1 MKYSKKLF
9 LLLFVFALSAA
20 VIACGGEKGEI
31 TAGGENTTEQAQEG
45 GEEASQSDGKI
56 DIMTLVPE
64 QNLEGFEI
72 RFFTDQVWD
81 WDFGNMHMEYV
92 EEQTGEPVND
102 AFYIRNT
109 IIEERLNIKISE
121 YARLGNDAP
130 SVLKKLIGSGS
141 DDYDVMIVQSWN
153 IGPLAAEGYF
163 VNLNDMPGLQLDK
176 PWWDQSSIRDYAIK
190 EHLYFMTGDYN
201 LLVDDATWVLYFN
214 KAMTQD
220 LGLTLPYDL
229 VREGKWTFDA
239 MMEYQKA
246 AALDLDG
253 DGEWTAADRW
263 GQVTHTQHY
272 TGILIAGGEELITRD
287 AAGLPVYGQV
297 SERFYNVYDKIIE
310 MMQTPGYTMNIYLN
324 IKGLPSDKHATYN
337 FLDGDALFC
346 PEILAH
352 TRRFRQMESDFGI
365 LPHPKYDEKQEQY
378 YSYVLGQATVT
389 CIPTTNA
396 NQEKTSTV
404 LDSLGM
410 LSVHTIIPAYY
421 EVSYIGKFFRD
432 DESVDM
438 LKIIHS
444 SRLYEIADA
453 YGWSNITNTYQD
465 AAIKATP
472 LASVLEKNRE
482 KVNASIQ
489 KTLES
494 FGIY

>member
-1 MKYSKKLF
+1 MKIAKKIF
-9 LLLFVFALSAA
+9 LLALLAA
-20 VIACGGEKGEI
+20 VAAAAVACGEATTGETGGTTDAATKESGEAPDES
-31 TAGGENTTEQAQEG
+31 T
-45 GEEASQSDGKI
+45 GKV
-56 DIMTLVPE
+56 DLMTLVPE
-64 QNLEGFEI
+64 QNLDGYEI

-92 EEQTGEPVND
+92 EEQNGEPVND

-109 IIEERLNIKISE
+109 IIEDRLNMKIAE
-121 YARLGNDAP
+121 YARIGNDAP
-130 SVLKKLIGSGS
+130 SVLKKMIGSGV

-163 VNLNDMPGLQLDK
+163 VNLRDMPGLQIDK
-176 PWWDQSSIRDYAIK
+176 PWWDSSSIRDYSIK
-190 EHLYFMTGDYN
+190 QHLYFMTGDYN
-201 LLVDDATWVLYFN
+201 LLTDDATWVLYFN

-220 LGLTLPYDL
+220 LGLNMPYDL

-253 DGEWTAADRW
+253 DGAWTAADRW

-272 TGILIAGGEELITRD
+272 TGILIAGGENLITRD
-287 AAGLPVYGQV
+287 SDGLPVYGQAG
-297 SERFYNVYDKIIE
+297 ERFFDVYGKIID

-365 LPHPKYDEKQEQY
+365 LPHPKYDAAQSQY

-389 CIPTTNA
+389 CIPVTN
-396 NQEKTSTV
+396 KDLPRTSAA
-404 LDSLGM
+404 LDALGM
-410 LSVHTIIPAYY
+410 LSAHTIIPAYY

-438 LKIIHS
+438 LNVIRG
-444 SRLYEIADA
+444 SRVFGIADA
-453 YGWSNITNTYQD
+453 YSWNNVTNTYQD

-472 LASVLEKNRE
+472 ITSVFEKNAD
-482 KVNASIQ
+482 KVNAAIQ

-494 FGIY
+494 FGIS

>member
-1 MKYSKKLF
+1 MNPKKI
-9 LLLFVFALSAA
+9 LLFMLILALSVMAA
-20 VIACGGEKGEI
+20 ACGGTDTGENK
-31 TAGGENTTEQAQEG
+31 GGENTTEQSGDNG
-45 GEEASQSDGKI
+45 GDATDQSDGPV
-56 DIMTLVPE
+56 DIMSLVPE
-64 QNLEGFEI
+64 QDLGGFEM
-72 RFFTDQVWD
+72 RFLTDQVWD

-92 EEQTGEPVND
+92 EEQNGEPVND

-109 IIEERLNIKISE
+109 IIEDRLNIKISE
-121 YARLGNDAP
+121 NARISNDANTQI
-130 SVLKKLIGSGS
+130 KKLINAG
-141 DDYDVMIVQSWN
+141 DDQYDVVIGISWN
-153 IGPLAAEGYF
+153 MGPLAIEGNF
-163 VNLNDMPGLQLDK
+163 LNLNNVPIALDA
-176 PWWDQSSIRDYAIK
+176 PWWDQKSIKDYSIK
-190 EHLYFMTGDYN
+190 EHLYFVTGDYN

-214 KAMTQD
+214 KAMTQN

-246 AALDLDG
+246 TALDLDG

-272 TGILIAGGEELITRD
+272 TGILIAGGEDLITRD
-287 AAGLPVYGQV
+287 ANGLPVYGQV
-297 SERFYNVYDKIIE
+297 SERFYQVYDKIID

-365 LPHPKYDEKQEQY
+365 LPHPKYDEAQQGY
-378 YSYVLGQATVT
+378 NSYVLGQVTVT
-389 CIPTTNA
+389 CIPIINSDL
-396 NQEKTSTV
+396 EKTSKV
-404 LDSLGM
+404 LDALGM

-438 LKIIHS
+438 LRIIHS
-444 SRLYEIADA
+444 SRVYGIADA

-472 LASVLEKNRE
+472 LASVLEKNKD
-482 KVNASIQ
+482 KVNAAIQ
-489 KTLES
+489 KTLDK
-494 FGIY
+494 FGVN

>member
-1 MKYSKKLF
+1 MNLKKIF
-9 LLLFVFALSAA
+9 LLACVLALSAA
-20 VIACGGEKGEI
+20 LFACSGARDEKSGGGGETDAEKQP
-31 TAGGENTTEQAQEG
+31 GGGDEAEESG
-45 GEEASQSDGKI
+45 GKA

-92 EEQTGEPVND
+92 EEQNGEPVND
-102 AFYIRNT
+102 AFYIRNA
-109 IIEERLNIKISE
+109 IAEDRLNMKISE

-130 SVLKKLIGSGS
+130 AVLKKMIGSGV

-163 VNLNDMPGLQLDK
+163 VNLNEMPGLQIEK
-176 PWWDQSSIRDYAIK
+176 PWWDQSSIRDYTIK
-190 EHLYFMTGDYN
+190 EYLFFMTGDYN
-201 LLVDDATWVLYFN
+201 LLTDEATWVLYFN

-220 LGLTLPYDL
+220 LGLSMPYDL
-229 VREGKWTFDA
+229 VREGKWTYDA
-239 MMEYQKA
+239 MMGYQKA

-272 TGILIAGGEELITRD
+272 TGILIAGGENLITRD
-287 AAGLPVYGQV
+287 RDGLPVYGEV
-297 SERFYNVYDKIIE
+297 GERFHNVYDKIIE

-346 PEILAH
+346 PEILSH

-365 LPHPKYDEKQEQY
+365 LPHPKYDEAQGQY

-389 CIPTTNA
+389 CIPVTNGDLP
-396 NQEKTSTV
+396 KTSAA
-404 LDSLGM
+404 LDALGM
-410 LSVHTIIPAYY
+410 LSAHTIIPAYY

-438 LKIIHS
+438 LNVVRA
-444 SRLYEIADA
+444 SRVFGIADA
-453 YGWSNITNTYQD
+453 YSWNNVTNTYQD

-472 LASVLEKNRE
+472 VASVFEKNKD
-482 KVNASIQ
+482 KVNAAIQ

-494 FGIY
+494 FGIN

>member
-1 MKYSKKLF
+1 MMNAKKI
-9 LLLFVFALSAA
+9 LLFVFALALAAAA
-20 VIACGGEKGEI
+20 VACGGSESGDGEDGAKPSEQ
-31 TAGGENTTEQAQEG
+31 TRDDGEATVE
-45 GEEASQSDGKI
+45 SDGKI

-64 QNLEGFEI
+64 QDLGGFEI

-81 WDFGNMHMEYV
+81 WDFGNMHMECV
-92 EEQTGEPVND
+92 EEQNGEPVND
-102 AFYIRNT
+102 AFYKRNT
-109 IIEERLNIKISE
+109 IVEDRLNMTISE

-130 SVLKKLIGSGS
+130 AVLKKMIGSGV

-153 IGPLAAEGYF
+153 IGPLAADGYF
-163 VNLNDMPGLQLDK
+163 VNLNEMPGLQIDE
-176 PWWDQSSIRDYAIK
+176 PWWDKSSIRDYSIK

-201 LLVDDATWVLYFN
+201 LLTDDATWVLYFN
-214 KAMTQD
+214 KALTQD
-220 LGLTLPYDL
+220 LGLGMPYDL
-229 VREGKWTFDA
+229 VREGKWTYDA

-272 TGILIAGGEELITRD
+272 TGILIAGGENLITRD
-287 AAGLPVYGQV
+287 ENGLPVYGRAG
-297 SERFYNVYDKIIE
+297 ERFYDVYDKIIE

-365 LPHPKYDEKQEQY
+365 LPHPKYDEGQGQY

-389 CIPTTNA
+389 CIPVTNTDLP
-396 NQEKTSTV
+396 KTSAA
-404 LDSLGM
+404 LDALGM
-410 LSVHTIIPAYY
+410 LSRHTIIPAYY

-438 LKIIHS
+438 LNVVRA
-444 SRLYEIADA
+444 SRVFGIADA
-453 YGWSNITNTYQD
+453 YSWNNVTNTYQD

-472 LASVLEKNRE
+472 VASVFEKNKD
-482 KVNASIQ
+482 KVNAAIQ

-494 FGIY
+494 FGIN